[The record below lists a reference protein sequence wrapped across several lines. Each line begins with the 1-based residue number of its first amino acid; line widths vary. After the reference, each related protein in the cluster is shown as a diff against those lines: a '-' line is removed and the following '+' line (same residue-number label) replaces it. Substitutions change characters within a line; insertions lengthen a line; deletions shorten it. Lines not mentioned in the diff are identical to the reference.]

1 MGRNYWMI
9 SESQENFEITKSLG
23 FTLHGLGPRHRRRAD
38 RMQPDDRMLY
48 YVKGLRKWTASLI
61 ITSRSFE
68 GRDPIWVSS
77 RKGNGYPYRV
87 QISPDIVLD
96 AEDYIDALILAPRLE
111 YIKRWA
117 PEDWPLAFFDR
128 LHLLPQ
134 RDFRLIEGEMK
145 RNISQRRR
153 SSKGRDPLRAP
164 SPAGARGDSAERP
177 GWRLTC
183 EKRGSGEKGRT
194 IPALPRR
201 DRTRPWSKTLA
212 RGGRLLCGLRLQ
224 VEVFLEQLMEAVQ
237 ELLWYLLGLRRRG
250 ELTELVEVG
259 DVGEDRGHP

>member
-77 RKGNGYPYRV
+77 RKDNGYPYRV

-111 YIKRWA
+111 YVKRWA

-153 SSKGRDPLRAP
+153 SSKGPSQGTLSGRRSRGQRRERLGAQAAGPPASGYRQGREARVAAHVGEEGQRREGEGHPSAPTEGPDQALVQDP
-164 SPAGARGDSAERP
+164 SPRG
-177 GWRLTC
+177 
-183 EKRGSGEKGRT
+183 
-194 IPALPRR
+194 
-201 DRTRPWSKTLA
+201 
-212 RGGRLLCGLRLQ
+212 
-224 VEVFLEQLMEAVQ
+224 
-237 ELLWYLLGLRRRG
+237 
-250 ELTELVEVG
+250 
-259 DVGEDRGHP
+259 

>member
-87 QISPDIVLD
+87 QVAPDIVLD
-96 AEDYIDALILAPRLE
+96 AEDYIDALVLAPRLE
-111 YIKRWA
+111 YVKRWA

-153 SSKGRDPLRAP
+153 SSKGP
-164 SPAGARGDSAERP
+164 SRGSRSGRRSRGQRRERAGAQAAGPPAQGYRQ
-177 GWRLTC
+177 
-183 EKRGSGEKGRT
+183 GRE
-194 IPALPRR
+194 
-201 DRTRPWSKTLA
+201 A
-212 RGGRLLCGLRLQ
+212 R
-224 VEVFLEQLMEAVQ
+224 VAAH
-237 ELLWYLLGLRRRG
+237 
-250 ELTELVEVG
+250 
-259 DVGEDRGHP
+259 VGEEEQRREGEGHPSAPTEGPDQALVQDPNPRG